1 MANTKLNIYEIVLQ
15 EVCEKFNGAQ
25 EYIKK
30 RIQELCNEKKI
41 ISRRGNLLKSYKHHF
56 ECSFIS
62 LISFA
67 FCIKLIF
74 FCVMFAL
81 DAEFRSERCN
91 FNDKKYIYI
100 KSRISSK
107 TIANGKQNENTDI
120 EEMANNCTKSKED
133 AAKVIHEFEEIIKNK
148 KSDIVWLIKVKYFR
162 SLNLKSDSLTIWLPT
177 SKKANQRQCLKLIC
191 AN

>member
-74 FCVMFAL
+74 FAL
-81 DAEFRSERCN
+81 CLLQMQNLEVKDAILMTKN
-91 FNDKKYIYI
+91 IYI

-120 EEMANNCTKSKED
+120 EEMANNCTESKED